1 MKPNLH
7 QHLASALTPTL
18 FLASTILLLGC
29 TDTKKSVLKTFS
41 DKNPV
46 HQSCQCEYYKDKS
59 FPLYATNLTVNQ
71 KTIRFNCAELEVAI
85 AEKADLNGVPQ
96 GCVNLYSL
104 KCVSAKSQQ
113 LTLNE
118 KFTYSKSE
126 TSTGT
131 QADFYKD
138 QKDNPKAFYKFSL
151 NDQNQIVDIQKIEF
165 N

>member
-1 MKPNLH
+1 MKLNPH
-7 QHLASALTPTL
+7 QHLASALIPIL

-41 DKNPV
+41 AKNPV
-46 HQSCQCEYYKDKS
+46 DQSCECEHYKDKS
-59 FPLYATNLTVNQ
+59 IPLYATNLEVNQ
-71 KTIRFNCAELEVAI
+71 KAISFNCAELEVAI
-85 AEKADLNGVPQ
+85 AEKADINGVPQ

-113 LTLNE
+113 LTLND
-118 KFTYSKSE
+118 KFTYNKSE

-131 QADFYKD
+131 QPDFYKD
-138 QKDNPKAFYKFSL
+138 QKDNPKAVYQFSL
-151 NDQNQIVDIQKIEF
+151 NEQNQIVDIQKIEF